1 MCFDAKT
8 LGWIQ
13 IVGALISGYIA
24 YMNEGWEV
32 VILALLFLI
41 TGIHHVMEK
50 KKK

>member
-13 IVGALISGYIA
+13 IVGSVLSGILA
-24 YMNEGWEV
+24 YQNEGWEV
-32 VILALLFLI
+32 LILAVLFLI

-50 KKK
+50 KKR